1 MKGGCIDKYFM
12 YLSYKVIMSIFY
24 NKCPYIT
31 TQKVLQGKWAIIVLY
46 HLSTGM
52 KRFSE
57 LERLIPDVTRTVLT
71 RQLRQLEKDK
81 LIIRKV
87 FPEVPPHVEYSLS
100 SLGSKFQR
108 VLDEIEVFGLDYIA
122 ELNKT
127 HQV

>member
-1 MKGGCIDKYFM
+1 
-12 YLSYKVIMSIFY
+12 MSTFY

-46 HLSTGM
+46 HLSTGV

-57 LERLIPDVTRTVLT
+57 LERLIPDITRTVLT

-87 FPEVPPHVEYSLS
+87 FPEVPPYVEYSLS
-100 SLGSKFQR
+100 TLGFKFQR
-108 VLDEIEVFGLDYIA
+108 VLDEIEIFGLDYIA

-127 HQV
+127 HQT

>member
-1 MKGGCIDKYFM
+1 MATVYD
-12 YLSYKVIMSIFY
+12 
-24 NKCPYIT
+24 KCPYVT
-31 TQKVLQGKWAIIVLY
+31 TQKVLQGKWAIVVLY
-46 HLSTGM
+46 HLSTGT

-71 RQLRQLEKDK
+71 RQLRQLEQDK

-87 FPEVPPHVEYSLS
+87 FTEVPPRVEYSLS
-100 SLGSKFQR
+100 SAGSKFQK

-127 HQV
+127 HRT

>member
-1 MKGGCIDKYFM
+1 
-12 YLSYKVIMSIFY
+12 MSTFY
-24 NKCPYIT
+24 DKCPYIT

-87 FPEVPPHVEYSLS
+87 FSEVTPHVEYSLS
-100 SLGSKFQR
+100 TLGFKFQR

-122 ELNKT
+122 ELNKI
-127 HQV
+127 HQT

>member
-1 MKGGCIDKYFM
+1 
-12 YLSYKVIMSIFY
+12 MSNVY
-24 NKCPYIT
+24 DKCPYVT
-31 TQKVLQGKWAIIVLY
+31 TQKVLQGKWAIVVLY
-46 HLSTGM
+46 HLSTGT

-71 RQLRQLEKDK
+71 RQLRQLEQGK

-100 SLGSKFQR
+100 TLGTKFQK
-108 VLDEIEVFGLDYIA
+108 VLDEIEIFGLDYIA

-127 HQV
+127 HRT